1 MNHSGIKIISLDT
14 DGHESRHKDKLI
26 NNDGVAI
33 DKTGEIIKEEITT
46 CLSVAYFWCIGLLES
61 GVDHKI

>member
-1 MNHSGIKIISLDT
+1 MGKTNVDTSGMEI
-14 DGHESRHKDKLI
+14 KLI
-26 NNDGVAI
+26 NNEGVAI
-33 DKTGEIIKEEITT
+33 NENGEIIREEITT